1 MPQIIKAIGAVAQL
15 DEGAS
20 CAPISELASAIN
32 GMTEPLRAQ
41 LTQSIQTFLNVRS
54 KMILI
59 RLTPIKMNEQL
70 YVSKHKL
77 IYSNLLKLSVPPW
90 HELLYN

>member
-1 MPQIIKAIGAVAQL
+1 
-15 DEGAS
+15 
-20 CAPISELASAIN
+20 
-32 GMTEPLRAQ
+32 
-41 LTQSIQTFLNVRS
+41 
-54 KMILI
+54 MILI